1 MAEDKTFTQEEL
13 EEKLKERL
21 DRQAKKHA
29 DELAKKDAEIEK
41 LNKDFNELKQSYS
54 SYDDEKAKTAQEID
68 ELKGKIKGY
77 ETASAKRKIADELGL
92 DSKALEFISGETEEE
107 MKASAEKLKALT
119 GSTPPPLAKTD
130 NVSVN
135 KVDQAF
141 AELNEKLKGN
151 N

>member
-1 MAEDKTFTQEEL
+1 MAEEKTFTQEEL
-13 EEKLKERL
+13 DKIINERL
-21 DRQAKKHA
+21 DRAQKKHA
-29 DELAKKDAEIEK
+29 DELSKKDAEIDK
-41 LNKDFNELKQSYS
+41 LNKDLKDTKEKYQGF
-54 SYDDEKAKTAQEID
+54 DDEKAKYAKEID
-68 ELKGKIKGY
+68 ELKGKVKGY

-92 DSKALEFISGETEEE
+92 DSKALEFILGDTEEE